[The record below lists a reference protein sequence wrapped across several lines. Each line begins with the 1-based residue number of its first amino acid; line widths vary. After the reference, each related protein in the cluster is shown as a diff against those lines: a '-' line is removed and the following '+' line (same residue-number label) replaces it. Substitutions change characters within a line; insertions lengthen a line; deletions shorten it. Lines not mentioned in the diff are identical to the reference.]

1 MGIVA
6 GMELEV
12 EINIE
17 LLLQYKKFDE
27 FVKDEVDSNLE
38 KLEGVIYFENE
49 EYTELD
55 DFSDD
60 TDNNVDE

>member
-1 MGIVA
+1 MK
-6 GMELEV
+6 LEV

-17 LLLQYKKFDE
+17 LLLQYKKLDE
-27 FVKDEVDSNLE
+27 SVKDEEDSNLE
-38 KLEGVIYFENE
+38 NLEGVIYIEKE

>member
-1 MGIVA
+1 MK
-6 GMELEV
+6 LEV

-17 LLLQYKKFDE
+17 LLLQYKKLDE
-27 FVKDEVDSNLE
+27 SVKDEEDSNLE
-38 KLEGVIYFENE
+38 NLEGVIYIENE
-49 EYTELD
+49 EYPELD

>member
-1 MGIVA
+1 MVA
-6 GMELEV
+6 GMKLEV

-17 LLLQYKKFDE
+17 LLLQYKKLDE
-27 FVKDEVDSNLE
+27 SVKDEEDSNLE
-38 KLEGVIYFENE
+38 NLEGVIYIEKE